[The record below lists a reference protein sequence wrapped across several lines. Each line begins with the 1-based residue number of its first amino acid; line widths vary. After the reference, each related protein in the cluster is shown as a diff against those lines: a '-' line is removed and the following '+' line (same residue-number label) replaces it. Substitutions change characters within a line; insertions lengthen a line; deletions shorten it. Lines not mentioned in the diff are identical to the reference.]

1 MLKHR
6 NYNKADKDRRS
17 NYLVVSNVTSLPEY
31 YCVMYTYITSYYMCI
46 QTLALNENVP
56 ELMIGMMH
64 GPLSR
69 KLTKTSVNICCN
81 CEKS

>member
-1 MLKHR
+1 
-6 NYNKADKDRRS
+6 
-17 NYLVVSNVTSLPEY
+17 
-31 YCVMYTYITSYYMCI
+31 MCI
-46 QTLALNENVP
+46 QTLALNEKVP

-69 KLTKTSVNICCN
+69 KLTNTSVNICCN